1 MLCDAGRSY
10 EFQQIGIRQDA
21 NAIAVLPPSIV
32 ALRLRRILHGAVATQ
47 SRAEG
52 KMLDVIAQ
60 SEGDPP
66 TIWPLIHR
74 PLVDR
79 AVAAPVMMRK
89 LHAILLAMRR
99 ASHRDMAARNRQPVA
114 DRYRTWNGCMRA
126 VGEELMADLKLR
138 LCENMRTIV
147 YAPFYFALSGGYFA
161 RAGLAVELITSPD
174 PSRTGHML
182 LEHAADVSWGGPMR
196 VLQHHQADAACELT
210 CFAQVVARDPF
221 ILVGHRPNPTFRFQD
236 LPRYRVAVACE
247 VPTPWLTLQDDLA
260 RAGVSP
266 SNVRT
271 LPDRPTA
278 ETVEAF
284 HRDEVD
290 VIQVLEPWADRLVQ
304 SGAGHVVA
312 PVLAAR

>member
-1 MLCDAGRSY
+1 MDA
-10 EFQQIGIRQDA
+10 
-21 NAIAVLPPSIV
+21 
-32 ALRLRRILHGAVATQ
+32 
-47 SRAEG
+47 
-52 KMLDVIAQ
+52 
-60 SEGDPP
+60 
-66 TIWPLIHR
+66 
-74 PLVDR
+74 
-79 AVAAPVMMRK
+79 
-89 LHAILLAMRR
+89 
-99 ASHRDMAARNRQPVA
+99 
-114 DRYRTWNGCMRA
+114 CMRA

-161 RAGLAVELITSPD
+161 RAGLAVQLITSPD

-304 SGAGHVVA
+304 SGAGHVWHRFSLRGDIAYSTFYAQRSYIVA
-312 PVLAAR
+312 NRDACRRLVSGLTAAQVAFHAAPPAAITESIAAWLPDLGAAAIARIITGYRDAHLWAQMPELPLESFLRLKAALVSGGLLGHDVAYQHVVDASLSSVHPA